1 MGYARPDKETVGM
14 NAPSKPKPTAQPVDE
29 RVARSQAAD
38 LDVQAAHKR
47 IAKRFP
53 KVLAELGK

>member
-1 MGYARPDKETVGM
+1 V
-14 NAPSKPKPTAQPVDE
+14 NAPSKSKPNAQTADE
-29 RVARSQAAD
+29 RAANPRAVD
-38 LDVQAAHKR
+38 LDVEAAHKR

>member
-1 MGYARPDKETVGM
+1 M
-14 NAPSKPKPTAQPVDE
+14 NAPSKPKPTAKPVE
-29 RVARSQAAD
+29 KLASRSQAVD
-38 LDVQAAHKR
+38 LDVKAAHKR

>member
-1 MGYARPDKETVGM
+1 M
-14 NAPSKPKPTAQPVDE
+14 NAPSKPKPTAAHSADE
-29 RVARSQAAD
+29 RKPRPRAGE

-53 KVLAELGK
+53 KILAKLGE

>member
-1 MGYARPDKETVGM
+1 M
-14 NAPSKPKPTAQPVDE
+14 NAPSKPKPTDQSVDE
-29 RVARSQAAD
+29 RLPRSRAVD
-38 LDVQAAHKR
+38 LDVKASHKR